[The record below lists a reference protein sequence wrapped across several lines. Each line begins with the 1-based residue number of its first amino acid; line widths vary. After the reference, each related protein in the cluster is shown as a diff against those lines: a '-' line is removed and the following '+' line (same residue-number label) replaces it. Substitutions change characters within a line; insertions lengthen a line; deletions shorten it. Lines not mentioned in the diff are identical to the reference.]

1 MKVLVALLLLS
12 TLSFPLGV
20 NALAMPQA
28 QVQKRAL
35 FLSSLNAT
43 RPMGYYAGSLV
54 SSLNHAGYNVT
65 YLADGAVTLSL
76 LLTRMKNY
84 SVVVW
89 RTDSFTQKNATYW
102 YVGEKPSDAAE
113 QRYASDFAAGRITTS
128 TGMVAVSTDF
138 FTNHF
143 GPNALQDVK
152 LLIFVSS
159 NGNQLAPI
167 FLAAGVTSVVFSS
180 GAITLQFGLVD
191 DLTAQLVGFLT
202 QGETVY
208 NAVYDTISPFNQGE
222 NLKDPLDSTF
232 GIIFWYLGDGTATIA
247 PTIHSVPSTR
257 LPRLP

>member
-12 TLSFPLGV
+12 TLSFPIGV

-65 YLADGAVTLSL
+65 YLADGAVTISL

-102 YVGEKPSDAAE
+102 YVGEKPSDAGE

-143 GPNALQDVK
+143 GPNALQGVK

-159 NGNQLAPI
+159 NGNELAPI

-202 QGETVY
+202 QGETCLQCRVRY
-208 NAVYDTISPFNQGE
+208 NFSIQPGRKPERPSRFNVRN
-222 NLKDPLDSTF
+222 NLLVPRRRYRNDSAHNSFSSFHTN
-232 GIIFWYLGDGTATIA
+232 
-247 PTIHSVPSTR
+247 S
-257 LPRLP
+257 